1 MLKHGCGMGY
11 IKPQDVLSPRSKVGG
26 VVEVIHDPGEG
37 RMSVA
42 RIVWDGEE
50 VVASR
55 WNGNDTQPLGSPIS
69 RGRPTWF
76 VVDKYAERVVEEAA
90 RAAAEKSPNSVIAQ
104 YREMANDENR
114 EREAEEWVEGLIG
127 DASTQR

>member
-1 MLKHGCGMGY
+1 MRY
-11 IKPQDVLSPRSKVGG
+11 VKPQYVVSPKSKVGG
-26 VVEVIHDPGEG
+26 IIEVIHDPGEG

-50 VVASR
+50 VIASR
-55 WNGNDTQPLGSPIS
+55 WNGNDSQPLGNPVS

-76 VVDKYAERVVEEAA
+76 VVDKYAEKVVEEAA
-90 RAAAEKSPNSVIAQ
+90 REAAERSPHSVIAQ
-104 YREMANDENR
+104 YREMANDESR
-114 EREAEEWVEGLIG
+114 EQEAKEWIEGLIG